1 MNEIRPGSE
10 PVAEQADA
18 IAPFKATT
26 SLVYLLQAL
35 SFLLGFTSVIGV
47 VVNYLRLADVRG
59 TWLETH
65 FVWQIRTFWFQLLW
79 GLIGLVTS
87 VFLIGFLIWG
97 GSVLLDPLSR
107 RQGMGQSCGGAAH
120 VCRMNRASRGPCRLV
135 ASRQLGV
142 RQLASE
148 RTRFRGLGDALH
160 RVAS

>member
-18 IAPFKATT
+18 IAPLKATT

-87 VFLIGFLIWG
+87 VFLIGFLIW
-97 GSVLLDPLSR
+97 
-107 RQGMGQSCGGAAH
+107 A
-120 VCRMNRASRGPCRLV
+120 
-135 ASRQLGV
+135 GV
-142 RQLASE
+142 YFWTLYRVVKGWANLAEE
-148 RTRFRGLGDALH
+148 RPMYAE
-160 RVAS
+160 

>member
-10 PVAEQADA
+10 PVAEQANA
-18 IAPFKATT
+18 IAPLKATT

-87 VFLIGFLIWG
+87 VFLIGFLIW
-97 GSVLLDPLSR
+97 
-107 RQGMGQSCGGAAH
+107 A
-120 VCRMNRASRGPCRLV
+120 
-135 ASRQLGV
+135 GV
-142 RQLASE
+142 YFWTLYRVVKGWANLAEE
-148 RTRFRGLGDALH
+148 RPMYAE
-160 RVAS
+160 

>member
-18 IAPFKATT
+18 IAPLKAAT

-79 GLIGLVTS
+79 GLVGLVTS
-87 VFLIGFLIWG
+87 VFLIGFLIW
-97 GSVLLDPLSR
+97 
-107 RQGMGQSCGGAAH
+107 A
-120 VCRMNRASRGPCRLV
+120 
-135 ASRQLGV
+135 GV
-142 RQLASE
+142 YFWTLYRVVKGWANLAEE
-148 RTRFRGLGDALH
+148 RPMYAE
-160 RVAS
+160 